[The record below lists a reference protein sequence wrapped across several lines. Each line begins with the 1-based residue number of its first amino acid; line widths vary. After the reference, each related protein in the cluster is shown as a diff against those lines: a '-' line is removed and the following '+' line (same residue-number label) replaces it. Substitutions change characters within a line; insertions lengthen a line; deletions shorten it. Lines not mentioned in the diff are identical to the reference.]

1 MSYLTR
7 NSLLAKDAVFM
18 PKNIAATQIP
28 KKVVSGAIVHL
39 GQVDPIM
46 QSVIKQ
52 AGTFGLRLQPD
63 RFQML
68 IRSIVSQQISTA
80 VARVIFERVEKL
92 SRARD
97 GSFSIKKLSAATAEQ
112 LREAGLSRQK
122 ASYVHDLAAHVAD
135 GRLDLATI
143 HKLTDDEIVKE
154 LTQVHGI
161 GVWTAHMFLIFC
173 LGRPDVFPWGDY
185 GIRAAMRNLY
195 GLADLPDRKSAEK
208 LAKPWRPYSSIAS
221 WYLWRSLEF
230 GKQK

>member
-1 MSYLTR
+1 MPASNPTR
-7 NSLLAKDAVFM
+7 IPLKIV
-18 PKNIAATQIP
+18 KAATE
-28 KKVVSGAIVHL
+28 HL
-39 GQVDPIM
+39 RATDPVMREI
-46 QSVIKQ
+46 IDR

-80 VARVIFERVEKL
+80 VARKIFERVEKL

-97 GSFSIKKLSAATAEQ
+97 GSFSIKRLSSASTEQ

-122 ASYVHDLAAHVAD
+122 ASYVHDLAARVAD
-135 GRLDLATI
+135 GTLDLASI
-143 HKLTDDEIVKE
+143 HKLSDDEVVQH
-154 LTQVHGI
+154 LVQVHGI

-185 GIRAAMRNLY
+185 GIRAAIRNQY
-195 GLADLPDRKSAEK
+195 GFADLPDRKAAEK
-208 LAKPWRPYSSIAS
+208 IAQQWKPYASIAS

-230 GKQK
+230 GKEK